1 MEIDDLVVKAN
12 HVEFY
17 QRLDDEFTVRF
28 RADDIRKERTGIH
41 AKILLGVNHLLMAY
55 DNFNLERDGE
65 RTRLANS
72 AYKSYPEAACQL
84 YSLKQLKHDLDI
96 FSTLVW
102 NKWVGANVPSR
113 VVGYIDRSLPDFVL
127 SPYIVNGGGTMLFGP
142 PERMKTMTALTWA
155 ICIDAGLTW
164 PFSVK
169 QGPILYINLERP
181 DGSMQ
186 RRLGDLNRSLGLD
199 PDRPLLMMNA
209 RGKSLHEV
217 EEAVS
222 RSVKEEGV
230 TVGFLDSISRAG
242 YGDLIDNR
250 VANQT
255 IDIMNGLFPS
265 WVGIAHSPRNDASHM
280 FGSMHFEAGA
290 DIIVQLLTEYQD
302 NRIGVGMQVV
312 KANDMQRPPLGS
324 LGYEFDDYGVTRIWT
339 PDIQDFPELLAI
351 TAQRGGLT
359 DEVKLFLK
367 GNGEANAD
375 DISKAIMRSRGA
387 VAKLLAASDQFSIVR
402 REGHKVFYDIVDSP
416 VQG

>member
-1 MEIDDLVVKAN
+1 
-12 HVEFY
+12 
-17 QRLDDEFTVRF
+17 
-28 RADDIRKERTGIH
+28 
-41 AKILLGVNHLLMAY
+41 
-55 DNFNLERDGE
+55 
-65 RTRLANS
+65 
-72 AYKSYPEAACQL
+72 
-84 YSLKQLKHDLDI
+84 
-96 FSTLVW
+96 
-102 NKWVGANVPSR
+102 
-113 VVGYIDRSLPDFVL
+113 
-127 SPYIVNGGGTMLFGP
+127 
-142 PERMKTMTALTWA
+142 
-155 ICIDAGLTW
+155 
-164 PFSVK
+164 
-169 QGPILYINLERP
+169 
-181 DGSMQ
+181 
-186 RRLGDLNRSLGLD
+186 
-199 PDRPLLMMNA
+199 MMNA